1 MNYVENIYICLAAPM
16 IVAAILLNSEKRKLL
31 LFFIAGMTTCL
42 LSSYVST
49 FLALCYGADR
59 LNASLELA
67 PTVEEVMKLFP
78 ILFYLLVFNAKK
90 EEAVESALIIGIGF
104 ATFENVNY
112 LMMNDA
118 SNVLH
123 LIIRGFGTGTMHV
136 VTGVVIAIGLNFLWD
151 RPFIKV
157 VGTLVL
163 LCTASIYHAT
173 FNILVSQTGGVAV
186 IGYCIPVV
194 TAILAVILKKK
205 LKSLL

>member
-16 IVAAILLNSEKRKLL
+16 IVAAILLSSEKRRLL
-31 LFFIAGMTTCL
+31 LFLVVGMTTCL
-42 LSSYVST
+42 LSSYVNT
-49 FLALCYGADR
+49 FLATSYGADR
-59 LNASLELA
+59 LSASLELA
-67 PTVEEVMKLFP
+67 PTVEEIMKLFP
-78 ILFYLLVFNAKK
+78 VLFYLLVFNPKK
-90 EEAVESALIIGIGF
+90 EQAVESSLIIAIGF

-123 LIIRGFGTGTMHV
+123 LLIRGFGTGTMHV

-163 LCTASIYHAT
+163 LCTASIYHAIY
-173 FNILVSQTGGVAV
+173 NILVSQTGAAAV
-186 IGYCIPVV
+186 IGYFIPVV
-194 TAILAVILKKK
+194 TAIMAVILKNK
-205 LKSLL
+205 LKRLL

>member
-16 IVAAILLNSEKRKLL
+16 IVAAILLSSEKRKLI
-31 LFFIAGMTTCL
+31 LFLVVGMTTCL

-49 FLALCYGADR
+49 FLASCYGADR
-59 LNASLELA
+59 QSASLELA
-67 PTVEEVMKLFP
+67 PTVEEVMKLCP
-78 ILFYLLVFNAKK
+78 VIFYLMVFNPKK
-90 EEAVESALIIGIGF
+90 EQAVESALIIAIGF

-123 LIIRGFGTGTMHV
+123 LLIRGFGTGTMHV
-136 VTGVVIAIGLNFLWD
+136 ITGTVMAIGLNFLWD

-163 LCTASIYHAT
+163 LCTASIYHAIY
-173 FNILVSQTGGVAV
+173 NILVSQTGAAAV
-186 IGYCIPVV
+186 IGYFIPVV
-194 TAILAVILKKK
+194 TAILAVILKNK
-205 LKSLL
+205 LKSPL

>member
-16 IVAAILLNSEKRKLL
+16 IIAAILLSSEKRKLI
-31 LFFIAGMTTCL
+31 LFLVVGMSTCL

-49 FLALCYGADR
+49 FLALSYGADR
-59 LNASLELA
+59 LSASLELA
-67 PTVEEVMKLFP
+67 PIVEEVMKLCP
-78 ILFYLLVFNAKK
+78 ILFYLLVFDPKK
-90 EEAVESALIIGIGF
+90 EEAVESALIIAIGF

-118 SNVLH
+118 SNMLH
-123 LIIRGFGTGTMHV
+123 LLIRGFGTGTMHV
-136 VTGVVIAIGLNFLWD
+136 ITGVVIAIGLNFLWD

-163 LCTASIYHAT
+163 LCTASVYHALY
-173 FNILVSQTGGVAV
+173 NILVSQTGTAAV

-194 TAILAVILKKK
+194 TAVVALILKNK
-205 LKSLL
+205 LKSIL